1 MKTKLNNNIRTVIA
15 RAYVRIYAA
24 NRELSWL
31 ISETVMPLLGT
42 AAFVYVYKAL
52 KAPEEFTGFVIL
64 GGAMTAYWMNVLWS
78 MAAQFYWEKE
88 MGNLELYL
96 IAPISRMSIL
106 LGMASGGFIHSSI
119 RAISVFLLG
128 SLLFKVNFAVISW
141 GKLFLLFILTLT
153 ALYGLGML
161 FSSLFMLYGREAW
174 HGVNLFQEPIYFLSG
189 FYFPIK
195 NLGLTVGLVAS
206 FIPLT
211 LGLDG
216 MRQLAFKGGA
226 KTGFLNVNLEIGI
239 LLFLCVLFLV
249 GSHYALEF
257 MEKLGK
263 KEGRLTLR
271 WQ

>member
-1 MKTKLNNNIRTVIA
+1 MKTKLNNNIRTVVA

-31 ISETVMPLLGT
+31 VSETVMPLLGT

-52 KAPEEFTGFVIL
+52 KAPEQFTGFVIL

-106 LGMASGGFIHSSI
+106 LGMATGGFIHASV

-141 GKLFLLFILTLT
+141 GKLFLFFVLTLT
-153 ALYGLGML
+153 ALYGLGMV

-195 NLGLTVGLVAS
+195 NLGFTVGLLAS
-206 FIPLT
+206 FVPLT

-226 KTGFLNVNLEIGI
+226 QTGFLNVNLEIGI
-239 LLFLCVLFLV
+239 LLFLCLLFLV
-249 GSHYALEF
+249 GSHYALGF
-257 MEKLGK
+257 MERLGK